1 VLVGVMR
8 KLRIPE
14 IMVSVNN
21 LLDGLVRDELKLS

>member
-1 VLVGVMR
+1 
-8 KLRIPE
+8 LRVSE

>member
-1 VLVGVMR
+1 MR

>member
-8 KLRIPE
+8 KLRVSE

>member
-1 VLVGVMR
+1 MR
-8 KLRIPE
+8 KLRVSE